1 MTYSILKNIFFV
13 SSYLFYLTTYSLS
26 EINSQAWSTECT
38 KDKSTC
44 LAMIRSEVKNKDKM
58 QTIATAYIQIGS
70 SKQKKMALINET
82 DQTYKLSEENINV
95 PMLFVKL
102 PLNVDLKKN
111 PIIII
116 DNKKLDGLDYTHCN
130 TKDGCVTN
138 VTIDND
144 VVSLF
149 KKGKTMSIV
158 VGLHNN
164 TNNMVIK
171 FPLKNFSKSY
181 AQLIKK

>member
-1 MTYSILKNIFFV
+1 MIYSILKNIFFV
-13 SSYLFYLTTYSLS
+13 SSFLFYLTTYSLS
-26 EINSQAWSTECT
+26 EVNSQAWSAECT
-38 KDKSTC
+38 KDKSAC
-44 LAMIRSEVKNKDKM
+44 LAIIISEIKNKDKM
-58 QTIATAYIQIGS
+58 QTIATAYIQIAS

-82 DQTYKLSEENINV
+82 DQTYKLSEENKNV
-95 PMLFVKL
+95 SVLFIKL
-102 PLNVDLKKN
+102 PLNVDLRKK

-116 DNKKLDGLDYTHCN
+116 DNKKLGDLNYTHCN
-130 TKDGCVTN
+130 SKDGCVTN
-138 VTIDND
+138 VAVDND
-144 VVSLF
+144 VVDLF